1 MTDPRS
7 PQFWAAERDHLW
19 NSVAELAMRSLAA
32 GTAGGEQLL
41 PQAVRQLI
49 AWDVVNQAAI
59 DYLNWYR
66 LNTVTGISDT
76 TAKVAIKTIGS
87 WMEAGE
93 PLPLLEARMA
103 SIISDGRARG
113 IAVTEVT
120 RIYAEGNQMAWQNAG
135 VVEGILVSR
144 WMGRHM

>member
-7 PQFWAAERDHLW
+7 PLFWEAERDHLW
-19 NSVAELAMRSLAA
+19 NSVAELAMHSLAA
-32 GTAGGEQLL
+32 GTAGGEMLL

-76 TAKVAIKTIGS
+76 TAKAAIKTIGS

-103 SIISDGRARG
+103 SVITDGRARG

-120 RIYAEGNQMAWQNAG
+120 RIYAEGNQMAWQSSME
-135 VVEGILVSR
+135 VELSLI
-144 WMGRHM
+144 HI